1 LLRTTFW
8 LIRLVVLLT
17 ALSVT
22 AVAIS
27 VALVAARTSVQLGM
41 NTDTEVAKPIP
52 KAIAKSID

>member
-1 LLRTTFW
+1 
-8 LIRLVVLLT
+8 
-17 ALSVT
+17 VT